1 MAVFWP
7 TITKYSERTV
17 ISAKAVDEYVMNK
30 EDVWATTEKVFHIVR
45 KESQSSIAS
54 TVMKIGTPI
63 DHFD

>member
-7 TITKYSERTV
+7 TITKYSDRTV
-17 ISAKAVDEYVMNK
+17 MSAKAVDEYVMNK
-30 EDVWATTEKVFHIVR
+30 EDVCATTENVFHIVR